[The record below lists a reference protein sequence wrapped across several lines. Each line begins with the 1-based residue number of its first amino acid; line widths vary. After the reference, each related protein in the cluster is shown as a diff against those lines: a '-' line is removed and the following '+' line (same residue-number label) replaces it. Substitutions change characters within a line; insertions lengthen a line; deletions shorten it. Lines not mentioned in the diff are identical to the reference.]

1 MCYFMCLTYFVVVP
15 LYSNNSGAPL
25 LALLVAGAGAS
36 SSAVALLRL
45 VGRVTAN
52 GRNYNRQ
59 RPQMRACGGAA
70 ARPQAFAFGSHFPSF
85 ARREQPPT
93 NHYKKPLAFVPLV
106 AGVVVVPHNAGLPT
120 QPQCSSLHCF
130 KGFLSVSV
138 S

>member
-1 MCYFMCLTYFVVVP
+1 MCYFICLTYFVVVP
-15 LYSNNSGAPL
+15 LYSNKKSGAPL

-45 VGRVTAN
+45 VGRFTAN

-85 ARREQPPT
+85 ARREQSPT

-106 AGVVVVPHNAGLPT
+106 AGVVVVP
-120 QPQCSSLHCF
+120 PQCGATHTTTMLLAPLLQGVPF
-130 KGFLSVSV
+130 R
-138 S
+138 